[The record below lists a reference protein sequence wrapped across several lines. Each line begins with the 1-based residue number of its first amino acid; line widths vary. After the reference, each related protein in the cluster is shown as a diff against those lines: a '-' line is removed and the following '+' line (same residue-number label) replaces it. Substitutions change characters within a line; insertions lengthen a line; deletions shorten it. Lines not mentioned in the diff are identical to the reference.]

1 MECGIIGLPGTGKTT
16 IFNALTGA
24 RAPVGGGAVKPNV
37 GVANVPDPRLDVI
50 STYVRSKKVTPA
62 TITFVDI
69 PGIGAGGAGGA
80 GGGGSGGSGG
90 AAKSN
95 VLLEHI
101 RGVDAI
107 CHVVRCFN
115 EAAGEIAP
123 RRDIDALETELI
135 VADMQVAESAL
146 DRAARPARAGD
157 ADAKARCEVLEKV
170 LAALNEGQ
178 RVRSVTDW
186 TEPQQAILRSY
197 GFISAMLQLL
207 VANVAEG
214 DIATESDEAAEVRAG
229 AEALGGE
236 TVVVCGK
243 LEAELAELE
252 EVDRAEML
260 EGLGLEEAAI
270 GPLARA
276 ASRLLG
282 LASFYT
288 TSEKE
293 IRAWT
298 IPARATAPEA
308 AGVVHSDMQRGFI
321 RAECYSVDDLEQ
333 YKDEKALREAGRLR
347 TEGKHYRMQDGD
359 VARFLFNV

>member
-1 MECGIIGLPGTGKTT
+1 MECGIIGLPGSGKTA

-24 RAPVGGGAVKPNV
+24 HAPVGGGAVKPNI
-37 GVANVPDPRLDVI
+37 GVANVPDPRLDII

-62 TITFVDI
+62 TIRFVDI
-69 PGIGAGGAGGA
+69 PGIGAGG
-80 GGGGSGGSGG
+80 GGGGGGGGG

-95 VLLEHI
+95 LLLEHI
-101 RGVDAI
+101 RGVDAL

-170 LAALNEGQ
+170 LAVLNEGQ
-178 RVRSVTDW
+178 RVRTVTSW
-186 TEPQQAILRSY
+186 TEPQQAMLRSY
-197 GFISAMLQLL
+197 GFISAKPQLL
-207 VANVAEG
+207 VANVAES
-214 DIATESDEAAEVRAG
+214 DIAGRGNAAAEVRAC

-236 TVVVCGK
+236 AVVVCGK

-252 EVDRAEML
+252 EADRAEML

-270 GPLARA
+270 GRLARA
-276 ASRLLG
+276 AFRLLG
-282 LASFYT
+282 MASFYT

-298 IPARATAPEA
+298 IPAGATAPEA
-308 AGVVHSDMQRGFI
+308 AGAVHSDMQRGFI
-321 RAECYSVDDLEQ
+321 RAECYRVDDLEQ
-333 YKDEKALREAGRLR
+333 YKGEKALRQAGRLR
-347 TEGKHYRMQDGD
+347 SEGKHYRMQDGD

>member
-24 RAPVGGGAVKPNV
+24 RAPVGGGAVKPNI
-37 GVANVPDPRLDVI
+37 GVANMPDPRLDVI
-50 STYVRSKKVTPA
+50 STYVRSKEVTPA

-69 PGIGAGGAGGA
+69 PGIGAGG
-80 GGGGSGGSGG
+80 GGSGGG

-95 VLLEHI
+95 LLLEHI

-123 RRDIDALETELI
+123 RRDVDALETELI

-146 DRAARPARAGD
+146 DRAVRPARAGD
-157 ADAKARCEVLEKV
+157 ADAKARCDVLEKV
-170 LAALNEGQ
+170 LAVLNEGQ
-178 RVRSVTDW
+178 RVRTVTNW

-197 GFISAMLQLL
+197 GFISAKPQLL
-207 VANVAEG
+207 VANVAES
-214 DIATESDEAAEVRAG
+214 DIAGRGNAAAEVRAC

-236 TVVVCGK
+236 AVVVCGK

-252 EVDRAEML
+252 EADRAEML

-270 GPLARA
+270 GRLARA
-276 ASRLLG
+276 AFRLLG

-298 IPARATAPEA
+298 IPAGATAPEA
-308 AGVVHSDMQRGFI
+308 AGAVHSDMQRGFI

-333 YKDEKALREAGRLR
+333 HKGEKALREAGRLR
-347 TEGKHYRMQDGD
+347 SEGKHYRMQDGD